1 MTRRS
6 ELDPYDWDAFRT
18 QARAALDSMIDHLST
33 LRERPVWVAAPPEI
47 RACFERNLPEKGSS
61 LEEALEEFE
70 RTIKPYAT
78 GNGHPAFMG
87 WVHGAGTPV
96 GMVAEMLAAGLNAN
110 CGGRNHIGIEVEHQI
125 TRWMRQAFG
134 FPETAAGL
142 FVTGT
147 SIANFLALVVARHRL
162 LGDEVR
168 RAGVPSSISL
178 RAYTSDAAHGCIAQA
193 LDLAG
198 LGSEN
203 LRRAPCHPDGTVQI
217 EALRS
222 MIAQDRR
229 DGATPFLLVGTAGS
243 VNIGAVDLLGEL
255 ADLAKE
261 EGLWFHVDGAFG
273 ALAAFSPRLAPLIAG
288 IERADSIAFDFHK
301 WGQVPYSAGFL
312 LVRDGEEQ
320 RRTFASA
327 NSYLTRAASGLAAG
341 DIWPCDYGPDLSR
354 GFQALKT
361 WFTIRVFGTQ
371 TLGRSIEK
379 SCDLALYLG
388 ECVGENDLF
397 ELKAPVTLN
406 IVCFG
411 AKGDNAGALNRAIV
425 EHLHVTGTAAPSL
438 TILNNEPVIRC
449 AIVNHRTSREDIDA
463 VVIALENSLRVVAK
477 GDAVQASVPVTLP
490 AEAYPF

>member
-1 MTRRS
+1 VTRDS
-6 ELDPYDWDAFRT
+6 DLDPDDWATFRA
-18 QARAALDSMIDHLST
+18 QARTALDGMIDHLST

-47 RACFERNLPEKGSS
+47 RACFERNLPEEGCS
-61 LEEALEEFE
+61 LDEALEEFD

-110 CGGRNHIGIEVEHQI
+110 CGGRNHIGIEVERQI

-147 SIANFLALVVARHRL
+147 SIANFLALVVARHHL

-168 RAGVPSSISL
+168 RAGVPSTIAL

-193 LDLAG
+193 MELAG

-203 LRRAPCHPDGTVQI
+203 LRRAPCHPDGAVRI
-217 EALRS
+217 EALRA
-222 MIAQDRR
+222 MIAQDRSN
-229 DGATPFLLVGTAGS
+229 GATPFLLVGSAGS
-243 VNIGAVDLLGEL
+243 VNLGAVDRLGEL
-255 ADLAKE
+255 AELATE

-273 ALAAFSPRLAPLIAG
+273 ALAAFSRRLAPLISG

-312 LVRDGEEQ
+312 LVRDGEVQ

-327 NSYLTRAASGLAAG
+327 NGYLTRAASGLAAG
-341 DIWPCDYGPDLSR
+341 DAWPCDYGPDLSR
-354 GFQALKT
+354 SFQALKT
-361 WFTIRVFGTQ
+361 WFTIRVFGAQ
-371 TLGRSIEK
+371 ALGRSIEK
-379 SCDLALYLG
+379 SCDLALYLA
-388 ECVGENDLF
+388 ERVGENDLF

-411 AKGDNAGALNRAIV
+411 ARGAEAGTLNRAIV

-463 VVIALENSLRVVAK
+463 VVIALESSLRVVTK
-477 GDAVQASVPVTLP
+477 GGIPHTGVPV
-490 AEAYPF
+490 